1 MSRVDVHRF
10 GIGAARNRRR
20 VAGLTLVEVMCA
32 VALLLVLATIAMP
45 LARNTV
51 QRHKEAELRRDL
63 NVICA
68 AIDRYHQYA
77 ITGAIKPWDPDWEGY
92 PPDLETLVE
101 GVEITGTATGGRQKV
116 VKILREIPVDP
127 LTGERTW
134 GLRSYQMDPD
144 TKGWDQKNVWDVYSL
159 SSGTALDGTSYSDW
173 GCEDTSPGEPGF
185 RLW

>member
-32 VALLLVLATIAMP
+32 VALLLILATIAMP

-68 AIDRYHQYA
+68 AIDRCHQYA
-77 ITGAIKPWDPDWEGY
+77 STGAIKPWDPDWQAY
-92 PPDLETLVE
+92 PPDLETRVE
-101 GVEITGTATGGRQKV
+101 RVEITGTATGGRRWV
-116 VKILREIPVDP
+116 
-127 LTGERTW
+127 G
-134 GLRSYQMDPD
+134 
-144 TKGWDQKNVWDVYSL
+144 DVI
-159 SSGTALDGTSYSDW
+159 
-173 GCEDTSPGEPGF
+173 
-185 RLW
+185 R